1 MNFLDLND
9 DVKVIISR
17 HLQKNCKIHT
27 MLSKHHDLQKILFGE
42 IVFDDDFCKIFNY
55 RMMLKKM
62 MILKMLKYIRFI

>member
-27 MLSKHHDLQKILFGE
+27 MLSKHHDLQKIFFGG
-42 IVFDDDFCKIFNY
+42 IVFFDDDFCKT
-55 RMMLKKM
+55 LK
-62 MILKMLKYIRFI
+62 LKNDVKENDIRLYINVTS